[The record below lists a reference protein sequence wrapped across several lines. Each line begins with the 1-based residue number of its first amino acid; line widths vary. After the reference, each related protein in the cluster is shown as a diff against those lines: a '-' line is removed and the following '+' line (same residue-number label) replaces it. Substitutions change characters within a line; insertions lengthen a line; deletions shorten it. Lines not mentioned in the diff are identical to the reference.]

1 MSWEEQIMRSK
12 TSFFNSGLAWNL
24 LKRSWP
30 FWFCY
35 LALLVLAF
43 PVSLYNATHYWRDTG
58 EALADYKA
66 LSIPQSGC
74 TLAILSFFV
83 CIIAVMIV
91 FSYLYNARTCGLVCS
106 LPLSRETVFC
116 TVYLTGLLPLLAA
129 DAATALITRILF
141 GRYTA
146 EGLILKWLSLVV
158 MGNVAFYGFAVFC
171 AMLTGSLFILP
182 LVYAVLN
189 ATAFVAESA
198 MNYLF
203 SVFIFGFAEN
213 AVMLRKLSPI
223 VELASRL
230 RMTDSSPE
238 NTKIGERVFQIE
250 GYSTLAVY
258 CAAGIVLS
266 ACALLMYRKRR
277 METAGD
283 TVSIPFLKP
292 LFKYCMAFGTALVLA
307 AAVTTEFFSSALKG
321 TKLAI
326 IALILLLAGAFIG
339 YFAAEMLIQKTMRVF
354 GSKWKGLLA
363 VWAVLLVF
371 FAVSEGNL
379 SGYETRLPEESQ
391 IEKAELIVYQNSA
404 LEEKENIAQLLDI
417 HKSIIEQ
424 KKAIENTDG
433 FNKIGVTIR
442 YSLSNGKT
450 MARHYS
456 FYSFSQDGLEKGEDD
471 SVISRLQTLYN
482 SPEAILSRHEPKIE
496 IIPEHIDYCEV
507 STIRKDEER
516 NLIMSGETVRLSWDD
531 AYDLYQNALLP
542 DMQSGNLGRA
552 FFNFAY
558 TENLSDTS
566 IFIQLKSTEK
576 NYVNRVYDYMSF
588 DVQLDSEM
596 TIAWLAEHLGL
607 EVQPYPAELN
617 EQEE

>member
-1 MSWEEQIMRSK
+1 MRSK

-24 LKRSWP
+24 LRRSWP

-43 PVSLYNATHYWRDTG
+43 PISLYNATHYWHDTG

-91 FSYLYNARTCGLVCS
+91 FSFLYNARTCGLVCS
-106 LPLSRETVFC
+106 LPLKRETVFC

-129 DAATALITRILF
+129 DAATALITWILF

-158 MGNVAFYGFAVFC
+158 MGNIAFYGFAVFC

-189 ATAFVAESA
+189 ATAYVAESA

-203 SVFIFGFAEN
+203 SVFIYGFAEN
-213 AVMLRKLSPI
+213 GVALRKLSPI

-230 RMTDSSPE
+230 RVTDISPE
-238 NTKIGERVFQIE
+238 NTKIGERVFQVE

-258 CAAGIVLS
+258 CVAGIVFS
-266 ACALLMYRKRR
+266 ACALLMYKRRR

-283 TVSIPFLKP
+283 TVSISFLKP

-321 TKLAI
+321 TKLAVV
-326 IALILLLAGAFIG
+326 ALMLLLAGAFVG
-339 YFAAEMLIQKTMRVF
+339 YFVAEMLIQKTMRVF
-354 GSKWKGLLA
+354 GSKRKGLLA

-379 SGYETRLPEESQ
+379 SGYETRLPEERQ
-391 IEKAELIVYQNSA
+391 IEKAELIVYQNST
-404 LEEKENIAQLLDI
+404 LEEKENITELLDI

-424 KKAIENTDG
+424 KKSIENTDG
-433 FNKIGVTIR
+433 FNEIVVTIR
-442 YSLSNGKT
+442 YSLANGKT
-450 MARHYS
+450 MARH
-456 FYSFSQDGLEKGEDD
+456 YSFSQDGLEKGEED
-471 SVISRLQTLYN
+471 SVISRLQALYN

-496 IIPEHIDYCEV
+496 IIPENIDYCEV

-516 NLIMSGETVRLSWDD
+516 NLIMAGETVRLSWDE

-552 FFNFAY
+552 FFNYAY

-566 IFIQLKSTEK
+566 IFIQLKSTGK
-576 NYVNRVYDYMSF
+576 NYVSRVYDYMSF
-588 DVQLDSEM
+588 DVQLDSEQ
-596 TIAWLAEHLGL
+596 TIAWLAEHLDL
-607 EVQPYPAELN
+607 KVQPYPAELN